1 MNILYN
7 VNILE
12 VYGGYLMKKIFS
24 LLLCGIMILGLVGC
38 GTKEE
43 KKVENTNK
51 SPEVKSEVPSSTDKK
66 EDEIVEKEYY
76 KAGEVIE
83 VSSEKGKYK
92 FAILGAKLL
101 PATNYRGK
109 VVQVKYQ
116 YENIDFNGTGNL
128 NGEDITGVVMIDAQ
142 ALKVKDSEQNILQP
156 MTQAWAGEW
165 KEPIPAAFGEKCV
178 VEHTFE
184 VEENSKLEKIYVTF
198 SRADRDYELIVE
210 E

>member
-1 MNILYN
+1 
-7 VNILE
+7 
-12 VYGGYLMKKIFS
+12 MKKIFS

-51 SPEVKSEVPSSTDKK
+51 SPEVKSEAPSSTDKK
-66 EDEIVEKEYY
+66 EDEVVKKEYY

-83 VSSEKGKYK
+83 ISSEKGKYK
-92 FAILGAKLL
+92 FTILGAKLL
-101 PATNYRGK
+101 PATDYRGK

-116 YENIDFNGTGNL
+116 YENIDFNGAINI
-128 NGEDITGVVMIDAQ
+128 NGEDITGVVTIDAPQ

-156 MTQAWAGEW
+156 MTQAWADEW

-184 VEENSKLEKIYVTF
+184 VEDDSKLEKIYVTF

>member
-1 MNILYN
+1 
-7 VNILE
+7 
-12 VYGGYLMKKIFS
+12 MKKNLSI
-24 LLLCGIMILGLVGC
+24 LLCGVMILGLVGC
-38 GTKEE
+38 GMKEE
-43 KKVENTNK
+43 KKVETNTNK
-51 SPEVKSEVPSSTDKK
+51 SSEVKRETPSSKDDTDKK
-66 EDEIVEKEYY
+66 EDEVVKKEYY

-83 VSSEKGKYK
+83 VLSEKGKYK

-101 PATNYRGK
+101 PATDYRGK

-116 YENIDFNGTGNL
+116 YENIDFNGAINI
-128 NGEDITGVVMIDAQ
+128 NGEDITGVVTIDALQ

-156 MTQAWAGEW
+156 MTEAWDGEW
-165 KEPIPAAFGEKCV
+165 KEPIPTAFGEKCV

-198 SRADRDYELIVE
+198 SRADRDYELNVE